1 MQLDYSIIICTYNP
15 DEEVFTRCLNAVE
28 QLDKRDLKVEVLLMD
43 NNSTN
48 SVGSLKCV
56 ESLLEKVPDSK
67 LILVKEQGLTH
78 ARAAG
83 IEAAKGRYVVFFDD
97 DNEPETGYLQEL
109 KRLNA
114 NYNHVAAW
122 GPGIVKV
129 DFIAGIEKA
138 LEGFARAAFQQRETD
153 YIAYSNLRSWQECYP
168 FGTGLSV
175 RKELLISYIKMLK
188 KGIYSMTD
196 RKGNNLSSGGDTQM
210 VLFCVKSGFAAGVS
224 PELKMTHIVPSKRAN
239 FQYLQRLSYGTY
251 LCYSQLQVEVFP
263 GKFDEISK
271 AIISETRFKKKVLTK
286 FVKFWFRPNPV
297 KQLEFTN
304 YIAAN
309 CGEYNVVGKAI
320 PKTVQWVI
328 KKLNLS

>member
-1 MQLDYSIIICTYNP
+1 MQLDYSIVICTYNP
-15 DEEVFTRCLNAVE
+15 DEDLFTRCLKAVE
-28 QLDKRDLKVEVLLMD
+28 RLDKESLKIEILLMD
-43 NNSTN
+43 NNSTKPIDAL
-48 SVGSLKCV
+48 GCV
-56 ESLLEKVPDSK
+56 KSLLKNEPNSK

-78 ARAAG
+78 ARVAG
-83 IEAAKGRYVVFFDD
+83 IEAAKGKNIVFFDD
-97 DNEPETGYLQEL
+97 DNEPDSNYLQEL

-114 NYNHVAAW
+114 IHEHVAAW
-122 GPGIVKV
+122 GPGIVNV
-129 DFIAGIEKA
+129 DFTGGIDKA

-175 RKELLISYIKMLK
+175 RTDLLTSYISMLK
-188 KGIYSMTD
+188 TGAFSMTD
-196 RKGNNLSSGGDTQM
+196 RKGNSMSSGGDTQM
-210 VLFCVKSGFAAGVS
+210 VLFFVKSGFAAGVS
-224 PELKMTHIVPSKRAN
+224 PGLKMVHIVPCKRAN

-263 GKFDEISK
+263 EKFDTISK
-271 AIISETRFKKKVLTK
+271 YLISEGRFTKKVLTN

-297 KQLEFTN
+297 KQLAFTN

-309 CGEYNVVGKAI
+309 CGEYNVVGKTI
-320 PKTVQWVI
+320 PKSVQWVI